1 MRNKFRM
8 SEPSHQS
15 GTPENDFDRFDE
27 AGATATSAR
36 MHLVVGGHSSEP
48 LYGSVGDDII
58 VGGAG
63 ADTIYGDGL
72 NPPFGID
79 GGPSPG
85 NNLIFARAGDD
96 VVFAGFGSDT
106 VLGGPG
112 NDLIFGAGAVSGNGI
127 IRAFRADGNDLLLG
141 GPGDDTIDG
150 SGGRDTIFGGAG
162 NDLIRGSYDADLLT
176 GGPGQDHFAFGLL
189 FSGFEG
195 APFPAVPDT
204 GVGEG
209 NRDVVTD
216 FRHGEDVLDLSG
228 YRNPA
233 GGAGTPVFLDTGA
246 FFGTF
251 DLQVRYEIQS
261 DGNTLVQFAG
271 LVGRAP
277 NAPPVP
283 PVPAPEGEIE
293 LIGTHHLTASDFIL

>member
-1 MRNKFRM
+1 MRTRFGM
-8 SEPSHQS
+8 SGPSRQS
-15 GTPENDFDRFDE
+15 DIPENASHHLDE
-27 AGATATSAR
+27 AGATTTSAR
-36 MHLVVGGHSSEP
+36 IHLVFGGHSSEP
-48 LYGSVGDDII
+48 LSGSIGDDLI

-72 NPPFGID
+72 NPPSGTD

-85 NNLIFARAGDD
+85 NNLILAGAGDD
-96 VVFAGFGSDT
+96 VVFAGFGADT

-112 NDLIFGAGAVSGNGI
+112 NDLIFGAGAATGGTGF
-127 IRAFRADGNDLLLG
+127 IRALRGDGDDLLLG
-141 GPGDDTIDG
+141 GAGDDTIDG

-176 GGPGQDHFAFGLL
+176 GGPGRDHFVFRLL
-189 FSGFEG
+189 FSEG
-195 APFPAVPDT
+195 SPFPVVPDT

-261 DGNTLVQFAG
+261 NGNTLIQFAG

-277 NAPPVP
+277 NAPSVP

-293 LIGTHHLTASDFIL
+293 LIGVHHLTASDFVL